1 MAEKKETQS
10 YSSSPFGGWGAY
22 YIVIPSHNEEKLI
35 SLTLQSLVE
44 QTVLP
49 TKIVVVN
56 DNSTDKT
63 AEIVLAFAEKYS
75 FISLVNKTSD
85 AIHLP
90 GSKVI
95 QAFQKGLETLD
106 DNYDFIVKADSDLI
120 FPSNYF
126 ETIIKHFKSDEKI
139 GMAGG
144 FCYIETRTKNNNSN
158 KKNRV
163 PEHLVQKNEI
173 CEEKNGEWIL
183 ENLTD
188 KDHIRG
194 ALKAYRKE
202 CFQQIGGLKPAMGWD
217 TVDELLSKF
226 FGWKVKTDSSL
237 KVKHLKPTGANYN
250 KTARYKQGEAFYTLG
265 YGFWI
270 TAIASAKLAM
280 MKKKPLLFLDYIRGF
295 IKAKS
300 AKKTML
306 VTPEQAKFIRNYRLK
321 KMKEKLF

>member
-1 MAEKKETQS
+1 MK
-10 YSSSPFGGWGAY
+10 Y
-22 YIVIPSHNEEKLI
+22 YIVIPSYNEEALI
-35 SLTLQSLVE
+35 ALTLQSLIS

-49 TKIVVVN
+49 SKIVVVN

-63 AEIVLAFAEKYS
+63 ADVVLNFAKENP
-75 FISLVNKTSD
+75 FITLVNKTSEN
-85 AIHLP
+85 IHLP

-95 QAFQKGLETLD
+95 QAFQKGFETLD
-106 DNYDFIVKADSDLI
+106 ENYDLIVKIDADLI

-126 ETIIKHFKSDEKI
+126 ETVIKHFQSDDRI

-144 FCYIETRTKNNNSN
+144 FCYIE
-158 KKNRV
+158 
-163 PEHLVQKNEI
+163 
-173 CEEKNGEWIL
+173 KNGDWIL

-202 CFQQIGGLKPAMGWD
+202 TFKQIGGLKPAMGWD
-217 TVDELLSKF
+217 TVDELLCKF
-226 FGWKVKTDSSL
+226 YNWKVVTDESL
-237 KVKHLKPTGANYN
+237 HVKHLKPTGANYN

-280 MKKKPLLFLDYIRGF
+280 MKKKPLLFIDYIQGF
-295 IKAKS
+295 WKAKS
-300 AKKTML
+300 AKKPML
-306 VTPEQAKFIRNYRLK
+306 INPEQAKFIRKYRLQ

>member
-1 MAEKKETQS
+1 MK
-10 YSSSPFGGWGAY
+10 Y
-22 YIVIPSHNEEKLI
+22 YIIIPSHNEEQLI
-35 SLTLQSLVE
+35 SLTLQSLAE

-49 TKIVVVN
+49 AKVVVVN

-63 AEIVLAFAEKYS
+63 AEIVLAFAEKYP
-75 FISLVNKTSD
+75 FISLVNKTSHV
-85 AIHLP
+85 IHLP

-95 QAFQKGLETLD
+95 LAFQKGLETLD
-106 DNYDFIVKADSDLI
+106 DEYDFIVKADSDLI
-120 FPSNYF
+120 FPNNYF

-144 FCYIETRTKNNNSN
+144 FCYIE
-158 KKNRV
+158 
-163 PEHLVQKNEI
+163 
-173 CEEKNGEWIL
+173 KNGEWVL

-202 CFQQIGGLKPAMGWD
+202 TFKEIGGLKPAMGWD
-217 TVDELLSKF
+217 TVDELLCKF
-226 FGWKVKTDSSL
+226 YGWKVVTDTSL
-237 KVKHLKPTGANYN
+237 KVKHLKPTGTSYN

-265 YGFWI
+265 YGFLI

-280 MKKKPLLFLDYIRGF
+280 MKKKPLLFIDYIQGF
-295 IKAKS
+295 MKAKS
-300 AKKTML
+300 SKKPLL
-306 VTPEQAKFIRNYRLK
+306 VTSEQAKFIRNYRLK